1 MRDYQGFFVIGVNIR
16 TAVSG
21 YTWVY
26 EANAPFDR
34 QRQYAAPQ
42 FPHPLS
48 SGKSGQFF
56 EEPSQETLESQN
68 PLRSGAFCHL
78 HKLLF
83 P

>member
-1 MRDYQGFFVIGVNIR
+1 MLMRDYLRFFVIGVNIQ

-26 EANAPFDR
+26 EAKALFD
-34 QRQYAAPQ
+34 QTRQYAAPQ

-56 EEPSQETLESQN
+56 KEPSQETLESQT
-68 PLRSGAFCHL
+68 PHRKWSLVSSS
-78 HKLLF
+78 
-83 P
+83 

>member
-1 MRDYQGFFVIGVNIR
+1 MGVNIR

-56 EEPSQETLESQN
+56 EEPSQETLESQT
-68 PLRSGAFCHL
+68 PHRSGALCHL